1 MKAKYK
7 HHVLLAIIINVAF
20 INIAHA
26 NEEEVDAEFME
37 FLAEM
42 EEVTG
47 SGFDR
52 WLEDDSEDTNIMN
65 TKEMG
70 QNIQSNDN
78 ENK

>member
-1 MKAKYK
+1 MKAKFK
-7 HHVLLAIIINVAF
+7 RHLLLVLLINAAF

-26 NEEEVDAEFME
+26 NEEVDAEFLE

-52 WLEDDSEDTNIMN
+52 WLEDDSEDINLMN
-65 TKEMG
+65 TKAYD
-70 QNIQSNDN
+70 QYIQSKDN
-78 ENK
+78 ENH